1 MPSVEV
7 PHFNGT
13 NFVSW
18 KYQISSYLREM
29 NYQVWWMVD
38 VGLSHTLEDCHQPQA
53 QKNCLYLEAHASN
66 ALFSALSAKI
76 KDEIEIEYGL
86 FERENI
92 LWMVLEQIFVSN
104 NDKR

>member
-1 MPSVEV
+1 VEV

-13 NFVSW
+13 SFVSW

-29 NYQVWWMVD
+29 NYQVWWIVD
-38 VGLSHTLEDCHQPQA
+38 VGHQPQA

-66 ALFSALSAKI
+66 ALFSALSAEI

-86 FERENI
+86 FERANI